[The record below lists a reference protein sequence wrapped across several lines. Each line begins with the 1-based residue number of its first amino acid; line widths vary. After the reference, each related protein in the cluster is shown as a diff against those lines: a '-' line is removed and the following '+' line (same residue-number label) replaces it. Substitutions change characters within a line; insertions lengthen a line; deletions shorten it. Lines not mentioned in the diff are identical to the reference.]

1 VLTSALCPPPADGQY
16 RIAGQGTY
24 AFCAQSCDAC
34 AGCTGFGISNNGC
47 WLKKTTGLRA
57 LSNSVCY
64 YNPGAFTTT
73 PSSPPPSTAVVV
85 YTSAG
90 PNLDCSGTDLQT
102 CYGCTRPLFAI
113 AAACARADLQS
124 ALSIILVQMASTAS
138 PVRALMRSAPSPAR
152 RAAAA
157 LALVRARVVHIAACL
172 HADACALFI

>member
-1 VLTSALCPPPADGQY
+1 LRAIHLTLP
-16 RIAGQGTY
+16 
-24 AFCAQSCDAC
+24 
-34 AGCTGFGISNNGC
+34 GISNNGC
-47 WLKKTTGLRA
+47 WLKKTTGTYA
-57 LSNSVCY
+57 LANSQCY
-64 YNPGAFTTT
+64 LSPAAAVVVA
-73 PSSPPPSTAVVV
+73 PKPPPPSTAVVV

-102 CYGCTRPLFAI
+102 CYGCTRPLFAV